1 MLYNDKLMNK
11 ISTGKPAS
19 PRPPA
24 FLKRIL
30 GEGQFMSDV
39 IKIVG
44 GTSLAQ
50 LLIALGTPV
59 LSRLYSEST
68 FGVASLFISM
78 SLILSVIASLRYE
91 NAILLPKDEMDAV
104 HLLRI
109 SLAAVAATTL
119 LTAWGVWAAQDLILD
134 LLNEPALA
142 AHLPLLPLAMAST
155 GLYQALNLWNT
166 RTLNYW
172 RLSAAR
178 VISAVITLAL
188 QIGLYAWLQDHP
200 AGLILGFI
208 GGYLA
213 GSLFLGGYIYLHDA
227 SLRLAWDWQAVR
239 ANLHQYRKFPLVD
252 TWGSL
257 VNAVSWQIP
266 PLLLTS
272 YFSSALAG
280 HYAMAYRLIQLP
292 VSFIGIAVGQ
302 VYAQRAAAVKE
313 DAQALVQVTRSV
325 VHRLIGLGVFPA
337 LLLTVLGKDLLLVFL
352 GPNWG
357 TAGIYVQILGIWMF
371 FWFASWPLGTLA
383 NIQNKQDILLILQVI
398 LLVSRVASLA
408 IGGWLGNDL
417 LAISLF
423 AGTGIVLY
431 AAYAL
436 LCLRMIDYP
445 LHSSLPFLRDES
457 LRAAGA
463 VSSLALIRWLL
474 PIPSW
479 GMVLLGGL
487 AAGLY
492 FLLVMRKNLI

>member
-1 MLYNDKLMNK
+1 
-11 ISTGKPAS
+11 
-19 PRPPA
+19 
-24 FLKRIL
+24 
-30 GEGQFMSDV
+30 MSDV

-44 GTSLAQ
+44 GTGLAQ

-59 LSRLYSEST
+59 LSRLYAEST
-68 FGVASLFISM
+68 FGIASIFISL
-78 SLILSVIASLRYE
+78 SLILGVVASLRYE
-91 NAILLPKDEMDAV
+91 NAILLPKDEADAV
-104 HLLRI
+104 QILRI

-119 LTAWGVWAAQDLILD
+119 LTALGVWAAQDLILD

-142 AHLPLLPLAMAST
+142 PHLPLLPLALAGI

-172 RLSAAR
+172 RLSAAK

-188 QIGLYAWLQDHP
+188 QIGLFLWLRDHP

-213 GSLFLGGYIYLHDA
+213 GSLFLGGYILRYDD
-227 SLRLAWDWQAVR
+227 SLRLAWDWQALW
-239 ANLHQYRKFPLVD
+239 ANLSRYRKFPLVD

-292 VSFIGIAVGQ
+292 ISFIGIAVGQ
-302 VYAQRAAAVKE
+302 VYAQRAAAVKG
-313 DAQALVQVTRSV
+313 DAQALIQVTRSV
-325 VHRLIGLGVFPA
+325 LHRLIGLGVFPS
-337 LLLTVLGKDLLLVFL
+337 LLLTVLGQDLLLVFL
-352 GPNWG
+352 GPKWD
-357 TAGIYVQILGIWMF
+357 TAGVYVQILGIWMF

-383 NIQNKQDILLILQVI
+383 NIQNKQDTLLILQGF
-398 LLVSRVASLA
+398 LLVSRIASLA

-423 AGTGIVLY
+423 AGTGIVVY
-431 AAYAL
+431 AAYAI

-445 LHSSLPFLRDES
+445 LRTSLPFLVRES
-457 LRAAGA
+457 LRAAAAAGCLA
-463 VSSLALIRWLL
+463 VIGWLL

-487 AAGLY
+487 SAGIY